1 MCGILGYSLHSDCEI
16 LDKSIIESAIS
27 QIHHRGPDNTGFW
40 FNNDQ
45 RIGLAH
51 KRLSI
56 LDISDDGNQPMVNSH
71 SDMVIS
77 FNGEIYN
84 YQEIKRELIALGYSF
99 NSSSDT
105 EVLLCAYEAWGT
117 DMFKFLEGMFAFVI
131 CDLKKNKLLLV
142 RDGAG
147 EKPLF
152 YSLVNKSIF
161 FSSEIKALLDFPVI
175 DRDINIDGLNH
186 LFSRGYSS
194 HTQSIFSNIL
204 KLDAGNYLEYDMQ
217 TRKTKISEFWSLEQK
232 MQESSPSKTSIHRN
246 PDYLISKLE
255 NLLESSIDKQLNA
268 DVPVG
273 MLLSGGVD
281 SSILVALA
289 ARNRNQ
295 LDTFTVK
302 FADHASHD
310 ESLHAKQIA
319 EKFGCTHHEIE
330 ASSFHPSIF
339 DELSEFYDDPIFDT
353 SMIPTFLLAQSVS
366 KHLKVAIGGDG
377 GDELFGGYPHYNK
390 LLSIHQ
396 KTKYVPF
403 FLRKNIA
410 AILSSFMPTGFKGK
424 QTLSFY
430 GTDLSKH
437 YPNIAEF
444 YNFDDRK
451 SIFNNKNI
459 NIKKIGF
466 SSRAQTLEQ
475 LDIIDRGTFFDFQNY
490 LREDLLVKIDRA
502 SMANSLEIRS
512 PFLDKSLVE
521 FAFTEIPSSLKVS
534 QGQRKILLKQLA
546 EKVLPS
552 NFDLKRKQGFS
563 LPLRALFQEPLWK
576 EYFYQKTSD
585 ADPYIFNKN
594 SIFKLINSLGAT
606 RNNEERVAG
615 LIFFM
620 CWVERFKPNF

>member
-1 MCGILGYSLHSDCEI
+1 MCGILGYSLNSNGEVFDQ
-16 LDKSIIESAIS
+16 SIIESAINK
-27 QIHHRGPDNTGFW
+27 IHHRGPDNTGFW
-40 FNNDQ
+40 FNKDR

-56 LDISDDGNQPMVNSH
+56 LDISDGGNQPMLNSN
-71 SDMVIS
+71 SNLAIS

-84 YQEIKRELIALGYSF
+84 YKELKSKLIALGYSF

-105 EVLLCAYEAWGT
+105 EVLLCGYEAWGS
-117 DMFKFLEGMFAFVI
+117 DLFKSLEGMFAFAI
-131 CDLKKNKLLLV
+131 YDLKKNKLLLV

-161 FSSEIKALLDFPVI
+161 FSSEIKALLDFHVI
-175 DRDINIDGLNH
+175 GKDIDISSLNH

-194 HTQSIFSNIL
+194 HTQSIFSNIF
-204 KLDAGNYLEYDMQ
+204 KLDAGNYLEYDVK
-217 TRKTKISEFWSLEQK
+217 TRKSQISKFWSLEQK
-232 MQESSPSKTSIHRN
+232 IQESFSSKPSTN
-246 PDYLISKLE
+246 LNADYLITKLE

-289 ARNRNQ
+289 ARSRNQ

-302 FADHASHD
+302 FADHAGYD
-310 ESLHAKQIA
+310 ESAHAKQIA

-366 KHLKVAIGGDG
+366 KHCKVAIGGDG

-390 LLSIHQ
+390 LSSIHQ

-410 AILSSFMPTGFKGK
+410 AILNLFMPIGFKGK

-430 GTDLSKH
+430 ATDLLNH

-444 YNFDDRK
+444 YNFYDRK

-459 NIKKIGF
+459 NIKKIGLPLC
-466 SSRAQTLEQ
+466 AQNLEP
-475 LDIIDRGTFFDFQNY
+475 LDIINRGTFLDFQNY

-512 PFLDKSLVE
+512 PFLDKSLIE

-534 QGQRKILLKQLA
+534 NGQRKILLKRLA
-546 EKVLPS
+546 KKVLPS
-552 NFDLKRKQGFS
+552 NFDLQRKQGFS
-563 LPLRALFQEPLWK
+563 LPLKSLFQEPLWK
-576 EYFYQKTSD
+576 EYFYNKTSD
-585 ADPYIFNKN
+585 ADPYIFNKKN
-594 SIFKLINSLGAT
+594 IFKLINSLGAT

>member
-1 MCGILGYSLHSDCEI
+1 MCGILGYSLDSSCEVF
-16 LDKSIIESAIS
+16 DKSILESAITK
-27 QIHHRGPDNTGFW
+27 IHHRGPDNTGFW
-40 FNNDQ
+40 FNND
-45 RIGLAH
+45 RHIGLAH

-56 LDISDDGNQPMVNSH
+56 IDISHDGNQPMLNPH
-71 SDMVIS
+71 SNMVIS

-105 EVLLCAYEAWGT
+105 EVLLCGYEAWGC
-117 DMFKFLEGMFAFVI
+117 DMFKFLEGMFAFAI
-131 CDLKKNKLLLV
+131 YDLKKKKLLLV

-152 YSLVNKSIF
+152 YSLVNKSLF
-161 FSSEIKALLDFPVI
+161 FASEIKALLDFNMI
-175 DRDINIDGLNH
+175 ERDIDIDALNH

-194 HTQSIFSNIL
+194 NTQSIFSNIL
-204 KLDAGNYLEYDMQ
+204 KLDAGNYLEFDIE
-217 TRKTKISEFWSLEQK
+217 TRKTKISKFWSLEQK
-232 MQESSPSKTSIHRN
+232 IKESSPSKISN
-246 PDYLISKLE
+246 NLNSKYLINKLE

-281 SSILVALA
+281 SSLLVALA

-302 FADHASHD
+302 FADHAAYD
-310 ESLHAKQIA
+310 ESAHAKQIA

-353 SMIPTFLLAQSVS
+353 SMIPTFLLAKSVS
-366 KHLKVAIGGDG
+366 KHCKVAIGGDG

-390 LLSIHQ
+390 LLSIQQ
-396 KTKYVPF
+396 KTKYVPL

-410 AILSSFMPTGFKGK
+410 AILSSFIPIGYKGK

-430 GTDLSKH
+430 GADLLNH

-444 YNFDDRK
+444 YNFDERK
-451 SIFNNKNI
+451 SIFNNQNI
-459 NIKKIGF
+459 IIKKIGL
-466 SSRAQTLEQ
+466 SPCAQNLKQ
-475 LDIIDRGTFFDFQNY
+475 SNIIERGTFFDFQNY

-512 PFLDKSLVE
+512 PFLDKSLIE

-534 QGQRKILLKQLA
+534 KGQRKILLKQLA
-546 EKVLPS
+546 KKVLPT

-563 LPLRALFQEPLWK
+563 LPLRVLFQEPLWK
-576 EYFYQKTSD
+576 EYFHQKVSD

-594 SIFKLINSLGAT
+594 RIFKLINSLGAT

-620 CWVERFKPNF
+620 CWVERFKPDF